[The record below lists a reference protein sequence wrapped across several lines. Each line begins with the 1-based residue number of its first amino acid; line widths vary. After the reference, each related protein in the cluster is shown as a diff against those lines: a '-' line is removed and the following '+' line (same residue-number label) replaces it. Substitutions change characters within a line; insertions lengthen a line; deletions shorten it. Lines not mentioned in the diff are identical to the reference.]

1 MSWKDH
7 KNTTRSPLRR
17 LRRVPTRSP
26 RCHSPIDSCLFG
38 REEPSVALHDVWFVL
53 LAVLF
58 LGFLILEGFDFGV
71 GMLMEP
77 LARVGSGDPEL
88 RRRAVLNT
96 IGPVWDGNE
105 VWLLTAGGAMFAAFP
120 GMYATVFSSL
130 YLPLLAILFGMI
142 VRVVAIEWRGKV
154 DDPKWRAWADFGIAA
169 GSWLPAV
176 LWGVAFAILVRG
188 LPLESNGHIN
198 LSIGDVLNAYTLL
211 GGLATAGLFLLY
223 GAVFVAL
230 KTSGPIRD
238 DAHRFAVWLSLPV
251 TGLVAAFGLWTQL
264 AHGKDWTWA
273 VLALAVIAQ
282 LAAVAVIWRRASD
295 GWAFLCTALVVAA
308 VVILLFGSLY
318 PNLVPSTLNKPWN
331 VTIYNASST
340 PYTLKIMT
348 WVTAFLA
355 PLTVVYQ
362 AWTYWVFRQRLS
374 TDQIPPSIGLARRS
388 P

>member
-1 MSWKDH
+1 LWFGVIA
-7 KNTTRSPLRR
+7 L
-17 LRRVPTRSP
+17 
-26 RCHSPIDSCLFG
+26 LF
-38 REEPSVALHDVWFVL
+38 V
-53 LAVLF
+53 
-58 LGFLILEGFDFGV
+58 GFFILEGFDFGV

-77 LARVGSGDPEL
+77 FARVGSGEPENH
-88 RRRAVLNT
+88 RRAALNT

-105 VWLLTAGGAMFAAFP
+105 VWLITAGAGMFAAFP
-120 GMYATVFSSL
+120 GWYATVFSTL

-142 VRVVAIEWRGKV
+142 VRSVSIEWRGKV
-154 DDPKWRAWADFGIAA
+154 DDTKWRAWADFGIAA

-176 LWGVAFAILVRG
+176 LWGVAFAVLVRG
-188 LPLESNGHIN
+188 LPVDANGHVH

-251 TGLVAAFGLWTQL
+251 TGLVAVFGVWTQL

-273 VLALAVIAQ
+273 VLGVAVIAQ
-282 LAAVAVIWRRASD
+282 LAAVLLVWRRISD
-295 GWAFLCTALVVAA
+295 GWAFTCTALVVAA
-308 VVILLFGSLY
+308 VVVLLFGSLY
-318 PNLVPSTLNKPWN
+318 PNLVPSTLNSQWN
-331 VTIYNASST
+331 VTIDNASST

-348 WVTAFLA
+348 WVTAFFA

-362 AWTYWVFRQRLS
+362 GWTYWVFRQRIS
-374 TDQIPPSIGLARRS
+374 AERIPPSIGLARRVS
-388 P
+388 